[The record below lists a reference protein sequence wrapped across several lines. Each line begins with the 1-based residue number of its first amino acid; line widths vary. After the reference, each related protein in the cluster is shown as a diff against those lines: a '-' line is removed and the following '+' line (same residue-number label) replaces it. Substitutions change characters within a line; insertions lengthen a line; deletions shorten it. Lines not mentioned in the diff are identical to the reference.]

1 MAELHTVGIDLGKNV
16 FHVHGI
22 DQAGAELFR
31 RKLSRPQFE
40 AFLNDIPV
48 CIVAMEACASSH
60 HWGRLA
66 DDLGHD
72 VRLIPVQHVKPFV
85 LRHKNDAIDAA
96 AIARAAQ
103 HPSTHFVTVKSENRQ
118 ALSMLFRTRELLLS
132 QRVQLTNALR
142 GHFAECGVVL
152 PETRDKVD
160 RFLDLC
166 WEVLEKLPRYVA
178 HLARVYMRQIENLE
192 VELGILKVRIKR
204 LVTEHKVPQRLQTMP
219 GVGPLAALAIL
230 AYTPPLEI
238 FKSGRDFAAWLGLV
252 PRQHSTGGKS
262 RLGRITKMGQRDIRR
277 LLIVGASAAVMRCE
291 KFGKSDDP
299 WLQRMMARKP
309 RMVVVVA
316 QANRM
321 ARQLWAMMTKEQDY
335 EIRAVA

>member
-1 MAELHTVGIDLGKNV
+1 VNEKGENLMTDLHTVGIDLGKHV

-22 DQAGAELFR
+22 DQTGAELFR
-31 RKLSRPQFE
+31 KKLSRPQFE
-40 AFLNDIPV
+40 AFLQELPACV
-48 CIVAMEACASSH
+48 VAMEACASSH
-60 HWGRLA
+60 HWRRLA

-96 AIARAAQ
+96 AVARAAQ

-142 GHFAECGVVL
+142 GHLAECGGVL
-152 PETRDKVD
+152 PETRDKIN
-160 RFLDLC
+160 RFMELC
-166 WEVLEKLPRYVA
+166 WDVLEKLPRYVA

-204 LVTEHKVPQRLQTMP
+204 LVTDHKVPQRLQTMP
-219 GVGPLAALAIL
+219 GVCPLAALAIL

-238 FKSGRDFAAWLGLV
+238 FKSRRDFAAWLGLV
-252 PRQHSTGGKS
+252 PRQQSTGGQS
-262 RLGRITKMGQRDIRR
+262 RMGRITKLEHRHIRPPLTDGPR
-277 LLIVGASAAVMRCE
+277 ARAMRSAECGKPTEHSPGPSDASTPE
-291 KFGKSDDP
+291 K
-299 WLQRMMARKP
+299 
-309 RMVVVVA
+309 VV
-316 QANRM
+316 
-321 ARQLWAMMTKEQDY
+321 
-335 EIRAVA
+335 